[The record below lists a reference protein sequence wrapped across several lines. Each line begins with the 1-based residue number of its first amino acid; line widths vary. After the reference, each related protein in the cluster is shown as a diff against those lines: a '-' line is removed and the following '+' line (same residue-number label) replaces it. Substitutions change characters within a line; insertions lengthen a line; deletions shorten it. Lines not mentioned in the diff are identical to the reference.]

1 MFQSFRE
8 SAGYHGDN
16 NCDFCGF
23 HAGWMSWPVHSH
35 SSQHHGKNFNNLC
48 ITEQKHHR
56 CVFTGLNVKRMLWLL
71 WYFSFKYSL
80 RYICV
85 KNNLSAHF
93 QAFFPPQIEICHT
106 VWMWIIQKLL
116 MTKVWHFHEPFLPL
130 KWTRI
135 CNLGPMYQKYTG

>member
-48 ITEQKHHR
+48 ITQQKHHR

-93 QAFFPPQIEICHT
+93 QAFFSSDWNLSHHLNGNNSETINDKSLTFP
-106 VWMWIIQKLL
+106 WA
-116 MTKVWHFHEPFLPL
+116 FLTIKMNQDL
-130 KWTRI
+130 
-135 CNLGPMYQKYTG
+135 